1 MIIERQ
7 YATFNELVLCM
18 DEGGEL
24 FAEIMERFT
33 ADMEPYHKAAAYAWI
48 GSQRLCDRT
57 MEWGMSES
65 DIEKLI
71 NGFAK
76 LDKKYPYYKEE

>member
-33 ADMEPYHKAAAYAWI
+33 ADMDPYHKAAAYAWI
-48 GSQRLCDRT
+48 GS
-57 MEWGMSES
+57 
-65 DIEKLI
+65 
-71 NGFAK
+71 
-76 LDKKYPYYKEE
+76 

>member
-1 MIIERQ
+1 MTIQRQ
-7 YATFNELVLCM
+7 DITFNELVLCM
-18 DEGGEL
+18 DEGGDL

-33 ADMEPYHKAAAYAWI
+33 ADMDPYQKAKAYAWF

-57 MEWGMSES
+57 MEWGIGGA

-71 NGFAK
+71 KGFEE
-76 LDKKYPYYKEE
+76 LDKKYPYYKED